1 VDARDREP
9 PADASDQSP
18 PSASPSLAD
27 PAVVERWRRVLAG
40 EDPGFRRFRSILRAI
55 PSSPRCKQCNGPF
68 AGIGG
73 PVMRAFGKGPWEKNP
88 HFCAQCYTM
97 LQREAGGV
105 EIELSMLFADVR
117 GSTGIAER
125 LGARAFTELLNRF
138 YRAAAQIVID
148 SDGMVDKFVGDEV
161 VALFVP
167 GWSGA
172 DHARRAVEAADA
184 ILLATGHLSGQ
195 PWLPVG
201 AGVHTGTAY
210 VGTVGVGGIVTDF
223 TALGDAV
230 NTTARL
236 ASIAKAGEVLVSRDN
251 AAAAGLDTDGLA
263 SESLELRGRV
273 ERLVAYPLPA
283 GQIMRR
289 LGVAVASSS

>member
-1 VDARDREP
+1 M
-9 PADASDQSP
+9 
-18 PSASPSLAD
+18 
-27 PAVVERWRRVLAG
+27 
-40 EDPGFRRFRSILRAI
+40 RAI
-55 PSSPRCKQCNGPF
+55 
-68 AGIGG
+68 
-73 PVMRAFGKGPWEKNP
+73 GKGPWEKNP

-117 GSTGIAER
+117 GSTGLAER
-125 LGARAFTELLNRF
+125 LGTREFTELLNRF

-167 GWSGA
+167 GWSGSE
-172 DHARRAVEAADA
+172 HARRAVEAADA
-184 ILLATGHLSGQ
+184 ILRATGHQSGQ

-201 AGVHTGTAY
+201 VGVHTGIAY
-210 VGTVGVGGIVTDF
+210 VGTVGVGGMVTDF

-236 ASIAKAGEVLVSRDN
+236 ASTARAGEVLVSIDS
-251 AAAAGLDTDGLA
+251 AAAAGLDTEGLEP
-263 SESLELRGRV
+263 ESLELRGRV
-273 ERLVAYPLPA
+273 ERLVAYALPA
-283 GQIMRR
+283 GQIMDR
-289 LGVAVASSS
+289 LGDGLAAGHGTGPAVR